1 MTNQSKGC
9 TVWFTGLSGSGKTTV
24 CLAVQAALAV
34 QGIRVV
40 LLDGDDLRRTLN
52 ADLGFSREDR
62 DKNVRRIGMVADILT
77 RQGFVVLVAAISPYR
92 AVREEVRQKIG
103 RFIEVYMNV
112 PLEVCERRDTKGLY
126 RKARAGEIAGFTGI
140 DDPYE
145 APDIPDIEIYSSAS
159 VMQSVD
165 LVMGIVYRYA
175 DPTFGREKFNAML
188 SVAENL

>member
-165 LVMGIVYRYA
+165 LVMGIVWGLY
-175 DPTFGREKFNAML
+175 T
-188 SVAENL
+188 